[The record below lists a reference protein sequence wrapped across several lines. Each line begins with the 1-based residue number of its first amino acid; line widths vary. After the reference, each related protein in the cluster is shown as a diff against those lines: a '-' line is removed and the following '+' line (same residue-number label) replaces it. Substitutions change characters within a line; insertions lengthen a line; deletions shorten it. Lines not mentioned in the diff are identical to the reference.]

1 MHKSQENRLNG
12 GWVRVKRVAKYKAC
26 HDPKQLKLGLEV
38 LQRDY
43 PNSEWTKKAQVYSLI
58 PG

>member
-1 MHKSQENRLNG
+1 
-12 GWVRVKRVAKYKAC
+12 
-26 HDPKQLKLGLEV
+26 LEV

>member
-1 MHKSQENRLNG
+1 
-12 GWVRVKRVAKYKAC
+12 
-26 HDPKQLKLGLEV
+26 LGV